1 MQHSQ
6 EGICLN
12 CILWKVLCFW
22 SAYSKYQ
29 VFLINLFLAML
40 GLCHCVGF
48 SLVLAS
54 GASSLVVCRL
64 LIVVGGFSCCG
75 SWGLG
80 KQAWQLWRGLS
91 SCGTLAREL
100 WSLTSVVAI
109 SGLRSCGMRT
119 QELWLLGSA
128 VAVPGLRS
136 CGLWA
141 QELWFLG
148 SGAHAQGLW
157 ARGQGLGA
165 QQHAGNPGSRTEP
178 VSPTSV
184 GRFFTTEPSR
194 YQIL

>member
-1 MQHSQ
+1 MRHSQ

-12 CILWKVLCFW
+12 CILWKVLYFW

-29 VFLINLFLAML
+29 IFLINLFLAVL

-54 GASSLVVCRL
+54 GASSLVVVCRL

-136 CGLWA
+136 CGSWA
-141 QELWFLG
+141 LEHMLKCCG
-148 SGAHAQGLW
+148 PGHKGLV
-157 ARGQGLGA
+157 A
-165 QQHAGNPGSRTEP
+165 QQHAGNPGSGIEP
-178 VSPTSV
+178 VSPTLE

-194 YQIL
+194 YQVL